1 MPNTIVDYKIRKAE
15 IDIGNLYL
23 SEEPILLPEIHR
35 EMVENLPENN
45 NKEVKKAK

>member
-1 MPNTIVDYKIRKAE
+1 MPKTIVDYKIREAE

-35 EMVENLPENN
+35 EMVENLPDS